1 MQSMKKRLLSTLSTE
16 FNNGIY
22 KLTLNYKPV
31 NALEPKLLNEL
42 HQELVNIHKN
52 KEIKGLILKSA
63 FPKVLSAGLDLKT
76 LVDHPE
82 YFLPDDE
89 RKATRDDYLQ
99 KYKEHIS
106 SYMGLFQDVVRL
118 LITVPMP
125 SVAIVRGAAPAG
137 GTVLSLACDERVGS
151 ANGFSMGLTEVMVG
165 MAPPKWVH
173 QLARNALGNRKA
185 AIAVQQGKMYPN
197 NEALE
202 IGYVD
207 HIVPEEQ
214 LISKAEEI
222 IKVYT
227 KLPWNARLDA
237 KLKSVETVTNEINPE
252 GLEAVVESISGDEFQ
267 AVVKGLL
274 KSLKNKNK

>member
-1 MQSMKKRLLSTLSTE
+1 MQSMKRRLLSTISTE

-22 KLTLNYKPV
+22 KLTLNHKPV

-42 HQELVNIHKN
+42 HQELLGIHKN
-52 KEIKGLILKSA
+52 SEIKGLILQSA

-82 YFLPDDE
+82 FFLPDQD
-89 RKATRDDYLQ
+89 RKATTSDYLE
-99 KYKEHIS
+99 KYKQHITG
-106 SYMGLFQDVVRL
+106 YMGLFQDVVRL

-165 MAPPKWVH
+165 MAPPRWVH

-185 AIAVQQGKMYPN
+185 SIAVQQGKMYAN
-197 NEALE
+197 NDALDV
-202 IGYVD
+202 GYVD
-207 HIVPEEQ
+207 HIVREEEV
-214 LISKAEEI
+214 LSKAKEI
-222 IKVYT
+222 IGVYS

-237 KLKSVETVTNEINPE
+237 KLKSVENVTNEISAE
-252 GLEAVVESISGDEFQ
+252 GLKGVVESISGDEFQ
-267 AVVKGLL
+267 SVVKGLL
-274 KSLKNKNK
+274 KSLKTKNK